1 MAPSWPQLPRMTF
14 TALASVALLAANPD
28 PGPPV
33 KDCARFVVHYREL
46 LQHQA
51 VVDRQVEL
59 GPTRKAPSLSN
70 AAPAR
75 LDRAPAAKNFEPDV
89 ARACGKANGS
99 QYECV
104 ISAKSYGDLA
114 SCRLRA
120 LPGLDADERQVA
132 AMLKTTPPPV
142 AEERPAAAE
151 VGAEYVRTGNIDIE
165 ALGTGSGASGEEMQR
180 NEEESEVVQGGR

>member
-1 MAPSWPQLPRMTF
+1 MTL

-70 AAPAR
+70 TAPAR
-75 LDRAPAAKNFEPDV
+75 LDRSRAKDFEPDV
-89 ARACGKANGS
+89 ERACGKANGS

-104 ISAKSYGDLA
+104 ISTKSYGDLA
-114 SCRLRA
+114 SCELRA
-120 LPGLDADERQVA
+120 LPVLDADERQVA

-151 VGAEYVRTGNIDIE
+151 VGAEYVRTGTIDVE
-165 ALGTGSGASGEEMQR
+165 ALGTGSGASGEELQR